1 MNSMTVQSA
10 IQLHLSREGPCTL
23 ESLLTRLSQFSW
35 SEIFSVVDQLSR
47 EGSLVLRRPARFGY
61 EVSINSPQ
69 VMSEICAV
77 RRHIG
82 LQSLEAYGRLHG
94 RLIRSYNELMNRDGA
109 GGNPTIEGTRYE
121 IGRYVL
127 PL

>member
-10 IQLHLSREGPCTL
+10 IRLHLIQEGPCTL

-61 EVSINSPQ
+61 EV
-69 VMSEICAV
+69 A
-77 RRHIG
+77 
-82 LQSLEAYGRLHG
+82 
-94 RLIRSYNELMNRDGA
+94 IRSKSAIPVAAQLSAASACDSQSN
-109 GGNPTIEGTRYE
+109 
-121 IGRYVL
+121 
-127 PL
+127 

>member
-1 MNSMTVQSA
+1 MSSMTVQSA

-23 ESLLTRLSQFSW
+23 ESLLTRLSEFSW

-69 VMSEICAV
+69 VMSESAPSSGTLACN
-77 RRHIG
+77 
-82 LQSLEAYGRLHG
+82 
-94 RLIRSYNELMNRDGA
+94 RSSCMDDYLA
-109 GGNPTIEGTRYE
+109 S
-121 IGRYVL
+121 
-127 PL
+127 

>member
-61 EVSINSPQ
+61 EVSINPPQ
-69 VMSEICAV
+69 VMSETAPLGATLACN
-77 RRHIG
+77 RSRHTDDCT
-82 LQSLEAYGRLHG
+82 A
-94 RLIRSYNELMNRDGA
+94 A
-109 GGNPTIEGTRYE
+109 
-121 IGRYVL
+121 
-127 PL
+127 

>member
-10 IQLHLSREGPCTL
+10 IRLHLLQEGPCTL

-61 EVSINSPQ
+61 EVSIGSNNLIPLAAQPSAASGCDSRLNSGDKT
-69 VMSEICAV
+69 SA
-77 RRHIG
+77 
-82 LQSLEAYGRLHG
+82 S
-94 RLIRSYNELMNRDGA
+94 
-109 GGNPTIEGTRYE
+109 
-121 IGRYVL
+121 
-127 PL
+127 

>member
-61 EVSINSPQ
+61 EVSISSPQ
-69 VMSEICAV
+69 VVSESAPSSATLACN
-77 RRHIG
+77 
-82 LQSLEAYGRLHG
+82 
-94 RLIRSYNELMNRDGA
+94 RSSCMADYSA
-109 GGNPTIEGTRYE
+109 S
-121 IGRYVL
+121 
-127 PL
+127 

>member
-69 VMSEICAV
+69 MVSESAPSGATLVCN
-77 RRHIG
+77 
-82 LQSLEAYGRLHG
+82 
-94 RLIRSYNELMNRDGA
+94 RSSRMDDCTA
-109 GGNPTIEGTRYE
+109 S
-121 IGRYVL
+121 
-127 PL
+127 